1 MTWPISVRPWVVGLL
16 VSTLN
21 LGCGNRGS
29 SDSLSVGSDDID
41 GGSFAEGDATASSAL
56 DASIEENH
64 VTVTIV
70 TLSCAGDC
78 ADVQVVAT
86 GGHPPY
92 TFAWDD
98 GSTTAS
104 RHVCPTSDASY
115 HVKVSDTATTG
126 EFPRAAQSVQ
136 VPLTADVLACPDG
149 GSAEA
154 GRGGDASDC
163 ETILTVVAGT
173 GAVSGAGAE
182 DCYTEAGV
190 PVLAAP
196 TSLQK
201 GQEYELVENVTVTLL
216 AGSPPAWN
224 FYGSSGVC
232 YLEPGGQLFGSMTQ
246 DPTMPRESIC
256 FRADADYAAIDWTY
270 TSVAAGVGQ
279 TTYQLCHGCS
289 TR

>member
-1 MTWPISVRPWVVGLL
+1 MTGSIPVRPWVVGLL

-29 SDSLSVGSDDID
+29 TDSLSVGSDDID

-70 TLSCAGDC
+70 TLSCGGAC
-78 ADVQVVAT
+78 ADVQAVAT

-98 GSTTAS
+98 GSTSAS
-104 RHVCPTSDASY
+104 RQLCPTSDASY

-136 VPLTADVLACPDG
+136 VPLTADVLGSCPDG
-149 GSAEA
+149 STSDA
-154 GRGGDASDC
+154 GMGGDASDC

-190 PVLAAP
+190 PVL
-196 TSLQK
+196 
-201 GQEYELVENVTVTLL
+201 
-216 AGSPPAWN
+216 
-224 FYGSSGVC
+224 
-232 YLEPGGQLFGSMTQ
+232 
-246 DPTMPRESIC
+246 
-256 FRADADYAAIDWTY
+256 
-270 TSVAAGVGQ
+270 
-279 TTYQLCHGCS
+279 
-289 TR
+289 